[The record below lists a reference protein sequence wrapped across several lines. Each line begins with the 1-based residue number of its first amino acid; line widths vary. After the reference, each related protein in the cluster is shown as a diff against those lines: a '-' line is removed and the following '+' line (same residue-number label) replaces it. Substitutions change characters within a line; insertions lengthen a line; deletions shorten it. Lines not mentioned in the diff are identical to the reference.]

1 MECLDNLRANL
12 RRLRL
17 NQGFTQQKIAER
29 AGIEYKYLQNIEA
42 GRWPNLT
49 LSTVQKIADALA
61 VKPWEL
67 LCDPPR
73 ERMAAHVR
81 KRVVS
86 RATAGRPNKGRK
98 K

>member
-1 MECLDNLRANL
+1 MNV

-17 NQGFTQQKIAER
+17 LRGFTQQALADR
-29 AGIEYKYLQNIEA
+29 ARIEYKYYQNVEA

-49 LSTVQKIADALA
+49 LSTVQKIADALT

-67 LCDPPR
+67 LCDPPTG
-73 ERMAAHVR
+73 EKSISVR
-81 KRVVS
+81 KRGIRS
-86 RATAGRPNKGRK
+86 NSRK